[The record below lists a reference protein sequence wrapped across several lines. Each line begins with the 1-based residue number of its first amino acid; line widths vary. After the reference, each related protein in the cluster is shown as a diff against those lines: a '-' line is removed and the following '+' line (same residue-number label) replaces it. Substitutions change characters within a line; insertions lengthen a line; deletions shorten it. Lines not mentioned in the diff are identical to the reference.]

1 MQRGIER
8 GPLTLTLAM
17 SLVLITGSMQVT
29 ADEPGIKPTSL
40 RIEPLTLK
48 TGKGSALPNL
58 TRGIDGSVLITWVE
72 PVPDGKG
79 NRLRLATLSE
89 EGWSE
94 PVTAAQG
101 TGWFVNWADFPS
113 AAVLADGTIAVHWLG
128 RISEETYAYGVN
140 VSISRDQG
148 KSWSAPIIP
157 HRDSS
162 PTEHGFV
169 ALRSMGDRFYLAWLD
184 GRAMVGGSGKPMT
197 LRSTTISADGTRGT
211 DRLLDDRVCDCCPL
225 DAVVQGEQITLVY
238 RDRDHLD
245 VRDISWMKLS
255 TEDITDTGLVHE
267 DGWVQEGC
275 PVNGP
280 AIAISGEDRA
290 VSWFTGVDRVLDQ
303 PAPEGAVLV
312 KSLNSSD
319 EKSIPIRIDD
329 GRPIGRVDLTGLE
342 DGTFL
347 VCWLERKGEG
357 AEVRVRRWR
366 RVPAAASE
374 DSSRNRIWSSHRVGK
389 TSPGR
394 RSGYPRIISSGS
406 GSAVVAW
413 TETGVEGGTAV
424 RTVRLP
430 AAKEKDPASESSGNR
445 R

>member
-1 MQRGIER
+1 MQRGIDL
-8 GPLTLTLAM
+8 GPLTFTLAM
-17 SLVLITGSMQVT
+17 SLVFLAVTLPLT
-29 ADEPGIKPTSL
+29 ADEPGFKPTSL

-58 TRGIDGSVLITWVE
+58 TRSADGSVLITRVE
-72 PVPDGKG
+72 PIPAGKG
-79 NRLRLATLSE
+79 VRLRLSTLSE

-128 RISEETYAYGVN
+128 RISDETYAYGVN

-148 KSWSAPIIP
+148 KSWSEPIIP

-162 PTEHGFV
+162 PTEHGFL
-169 ALRSMGDRFYLAWLD
+169 ALRSLGDRFYLAWLD

-197 LRSTTISADGTRGT
+197 LRSTTISADGTRGI

-245 VRDISWMKLS
+245 VRDISWMTL
-255 TEDITDTGLVHE
+255 TDDDITDTGLVHE

-280 AIAISGEDRA
+280 SIAISGEDRA
-290 VSWFTGVDRVLDQ
+290 VAWFTGVDRVLDK
-303 PAPEGAVLV
+303 PSPEGAVLV
-312 KSLNSSD
+312 KSLSNSD
-319 EKSIPIRIDD
+319 DNSIPVRIDD

-357 AEVRVRRWR
+357 AEVRVRRWGQ
-366 RVPAAASE
+366 VAAAAGE
-374 DSSRNRIWSSHRVGK
+374 DSIRPRIWSSHLVGK

-406 GSAVVAW
+406 GAAVVAW
-413 TETGVEGGTAV
+413 TETGVDGGTAV

-430 AAKEKDPASESSGNR
+430 AAEKKNPSSE
-445 R
+445 

>member
-1 MQRGIER
+1 MQRGIDL
-8 GPLTLTLAM
+8 GQLTFTLAM
-17 SLVLITGSMQVT
+17 SLVFLAVTPPLT

-48 TGKGSALPNL
+48 TAKGSALPNL
-58 TRGIDGSVLITWVE
+58 TRSADGSVLITWVE
-72 PVPDGKG
+72 PIPAGKG
-79 NRLRLATLSE
+79 VRLRLSTLSE
-89 EGWSE
+89 KGWSE

-128 RISEETYAYGVN
+128 RISDETYAYGVN

-148 KSWSAPIIP
+148 KSWSEPIIP

-162 PTEHGFV
+162 PTEHGFL
-169 ALRSMGDRFYLAWLD
+169 ALRSLGDRFYLAWLD

-245 VRDISWMKLS
+245 VRDISWMTL
-255 TEDITDTGLVHE
+255 TADDITDTGLVHE

-280 AIAISGEDRA
+280 SIAFSGEDRA
-290 VSWFTGVDRVLDQ
+290 VAWFTGVDRALDK
-303 PAPEGAVLV
+303 PSPEGAVLV
-312 KSLNSSD
+312 
-319 EKSIPIRIDD
+319 
-329 GRPIGRVDLTGLE
+329 V
-342 DGTFL
+342 
-347 VCWLERKGEG
+347 G
-357 AEVRVRRWR
+357 A
-366 RVPAAASE
+366 
-374 DSSRNRIWSSHRVGK
+374 G
-389 TSPGR
+389 
-394 RSGYPRIISSGS
+394 SSGVQIADELQRAGRQVYLSVGAHDRPPRGIPTIS
-406 GSAVVAW
+406 G
-413 TETGVEGGTAV
+413 
-424 RTVRLP
+424 P
-430 AAKEKDPASESSGNR
+430 
-445 R
+445 